1 VKREKIRTVGDRG
14 ANPFA
19 RFADRG
25 VGQTDDDDRRRSI
38 SLAFDGLEI
47 YFDVNNKSVNSINGG
62 RLGKEEHFCYLDAI
76 ARARRRDEALEA
88 LEFEQERERALHDQI
103 GATVHEA
110 ERDRI
115 DRDAFSR
122 MAAGDA
128 ELVREILGGDEPAEE
143 SEADAD
149 WEELLADVA
158 AEAPEDD
165 EPSLDEIERLR
176 GEIESSRARQRALE
190 RFVEALENSGAERD
204 VGS

>member
-1 VKREKIRTVGDRG
+1 MRRHHRIILCVVDR
-14 ANPFA
+14 
-19 RFADRG
+19 
-25 VGQTDDDDRRRSI
+25 
-38 SLAFDGLEI
+38 
-47 YFDVNNKSVNSINGG
+47 
-62 RLGKEEHFCYLDAI
+62 DAI

-149 WEELLADVA
+149 
-158 AEAPEDD
+158 
-165 EPSLDEIERLR
+165 R
-176 GEIESSRARQRALE
+176 
-190 RFVEALENSGAERD
+190 
-204 VGS
+204 

>member
-1 VKREKIRTVGDRG
+1 MRRHHRIILCVVDR
-14 ANPFA
+14 
-19 RFADRG
+19 
-25 VGQTDDDDRRRSI
+25 
-38 SLAFDGLEI
+38 
-47 YFDVNNKSVNSINGG
+47 
-62 RLGKEEHFCYLDAI
+62 DAI